1 MADDI
6 KIEVDVED
14 STAMAKLAELQAQL
28 AKLGGPQ
35 GAGGMKAGIRVSQI
49 FPEDLEKM
57 ASAGGRFKQVMDE
70 VKQSTQGVTEATNEV
85 SEATGKAGIN
95 IESMMTRMVARMA
108 VFEAVRLGFKMLT
121 DEFKEVVGFEAARVG
136 FEAMT
141 IGAKDA
147 TEAEKIMEQTA
158 KETGIDHE
166 KLYAAVISLEN
177 AGEGPK
183 AAAKEVENLGKFAAA
198 THGDVDKMSKALSDI
213 RLGTASVQEM
223 FDLAHRTGEAKD
235 EMVGLVTEY
244 ANLTREIQRAD
255 HARAEELATMREQAA
270 VTERAIADWERVS
283 EVRES
288 FLEKA
293 LAAEGKPPGQADPL
307 LARAMQPGGL
317 PQTAGGKQMTADIA
331 AGFQRIYDE
340 QNLTTQGMQHFVD
353 TGQIGLRE
361 ILAAAKRLH
370 EAEKEARTS
379 AIEGLAK
386 EDAAAKKGE
395 KVELDQKRLE
405 LADKFSAAIN
415 DQANAEKIYAAWA
428 ATAEGSMALAAAHAK
443 DIREHSE
450 QALVASKGIAQLW
463 GAMQPGGEQPGFWSL
478 PAMGGNVMMGRQ
490 REAVLGGAAGGD
502 KVGVKEDNS
511 ALIEGHLRVIRE
523 SLTGQ
528 GTP

>member
-1 MADDI
+1 MAEEI
-6 KIEVDVED
+6 KIEIDVED

-28 AKLGGPQ
+28 DKLGGPQ

-49 FPEDLEKM
+49 FGADLEKM
-57 ASAGGRFKQVMDE
+57 AAAGGRYKQVMDE
-70 VKQSTQGVTEATNEV
+70 VAQSTAGVTGATNELAQ
-85 SEATGKAGIN
+85 ETQKAGIN

-183 AAAKEVENLGKFAAA
+183 AAAQEVENLGKFAAA
-198 THGDVDKMSKALSDI
+198 THGDVDKMSKALSDV

-235 EMVGLVTEY
+235 EMVGLVAQY
-244 ANLTREIQRAD
+244 ANLQKEIARTD

-270 VTERAIADWERVS
+270 VTERAIADQQKLAGVQEG
-283 EVRES
+283 
-288 FLEKA
+288 FLEKM
-293 LAAEGKPPGQADPL
+293 LGAEGKPPAQADPV

-317 PQTAGGKQMTADIA
+317 PQTAGGAQMTKEIQL
-331 AGFQRIYDE
+331 GFQQIYQE
-340 QNLTTQGMQHFVD
+340 EGLTTEGMQHFVD
-353 TGQIGLRE
+353 TGVIGMRD
-361 ILAAAKRLH
+361 IMAAAKRMH

-395 KVELDQKRLE
+395 KVDLDQKRLE

-415 DQANAEKIYAAWA
+415 DQANAEGIYAKWA

-450 QALVASKGIAQLW
+450 QALVASKGIARLW

-478 PAMGGNVMMGRQ
+478 PAIGGNVMMGRQ
-490 REAVLGGAAGGD
+490 REAVLGGAAPGG

-511 ALIEGHLRVIRE
+511 DESVRLLRGILNNL
-523 SLTGQ
+523 SGQ